1 MSKIGTLSTTMA
13 VAAAALMSAAPAQSA
28 PIDLSSWTPL
38 TLNFPANQ
46 GAGNWVLEP
55 GNTAVKQ
62 TINADPSFF
71 LNGLNQTGYRMQG
84 SWQVQESGGDDD
96 FMGFAFG
103 YQNSS
108 NFYLFDWKQTSQSS
122 SPAFAAEG
130 MTIKK
135 YDGAGSNGLTDLS
148 ISEFWENEHALGDM
162 SVLATNHSSTAGWV
176 DHALYDFLLEYNLV
190 PGQFRVKVSQGA
202 TTLWD
207 VNVADG
213 TFGAGQFGFF
223 TNSQA
228 AVRYAGFEQQVIPPD
243 PDPIPE
249 PASLALFGLA
259 LAGAAARYRQRSA
272 SER

>member
-223 TNSQA
+223 NNSQA